1 MTIDLIQDSNMDK
14 MFFNSTSANQITTT
28 GTTIWPNNTI
38 TTTSTTTIGDFTYV
52 PQQYMPVT
60 APIVQ
65 PIIYPV
71 TYPVTYPTTDD
82 TFKYAPFEYIPVV
95 TKPVDYDEEKNT
107 VKIKDGDKWIEADYD
122 KVVEYIRKR
131 NKMTIYDELEEMLE

>member
-28 GTTIWPNNTI
+28 GTTTIWPI
-38 TTTSTTTIGDFTYV
+38 DFTYI
-52 PQQYMPVT
+52 PQQYIPAQT